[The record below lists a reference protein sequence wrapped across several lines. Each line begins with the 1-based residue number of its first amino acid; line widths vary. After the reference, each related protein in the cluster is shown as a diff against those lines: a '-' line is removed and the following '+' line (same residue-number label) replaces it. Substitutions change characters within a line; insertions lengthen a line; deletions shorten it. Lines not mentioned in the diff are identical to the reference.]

1 MGPPVAP
8 LFSEP
13 PPVTLEVEG
22 GMRPN
27 AKPTSRLAIAGI
39 AAGSVVGLAAAI
51 FGLSIAFR
59 GEEPV
64 KHTAA
69 VVSPAPPPPPMP
81 SSSAAASAAASSS
94 SSVADNADP
103 KDAPKGKRG
112 RGRGRHSAAANGA
125 SAAPKAPKAADP
137 CGCHGDFNCI
147 LACSAKGKM

>member
-27 AKPTSRLAIAGI
+27 AKPTSALAIAGI
-39 AAGSVVGLAAAI
+39 AAGSVVALAAAI

-59 GEEPV
+59 SEEPV

-69 VVSPAPPPPPMP
+69 VVSPAPPPPPSTTVAQTQVPAP
-81 SSSAAASAAASSS
+81 SA
-94 SSVADNADP
+94 SVADTADP

-112 RGRGRHSAAANGA
+112 RGRGRHSAAASGA
-125 SAAPKAPKAADP
+125 TAPKAPKAADP